1 MPVNATENYLLQF
14 LETKFTSP
22 VSSCEIRPV
31 AGGSI
36 NDTNK
41 VIING
46 TDHFFLKSN
55 VISKFPGLFAKEK
68 SGLDFLRSQ
77 NIIAIPEIIG
87 CEQTGN
93 NQFLL
98 LEWIEQGNKTNRFWK
113 TFGEQL
119 ARLHK
124 VSSSNFG
131 LFEDN
136 FMGALLQVN
145 TYADN
150 WIDFFIQQRLQPQV
164 KMAMDKNLL
173 TRKTIASFDFLY
185 NKLDVIFNTEK
196 PSLLHGDLW
205 NGNLLCDKNENPV
218 LIDPAVYFGH
228 RSMDLAMTTLFGGFD
243 KLFYE
248 SYHYHWPLP
257 DNYKQQWE
265 ICNLY
270 PLLVHLNL
278 FGISYLQ
285 DIELILT
292 KFSG

>member
-55 VISKFPGLFAKEK
+55 VISKFPGLFTKEK

-124 VSSSNFG
+124 ISNNNFG
-131 LFEDN
+131 FFEDN

-145 TYADN
+145 THADN

-173 TRKTIASFDFLY
+173 PRKTIASFDSLY